1 VGYDMRSAEMEAD
14 IALRAARGVPQSRP
28 SPFIYGDPNA
38 TLVQQAEQRRL
49 VSRLLLAISILTVLG
64 SLTGYVAIA
73 MAILSARKRE
83 IALRMA
89 IGADARDIRTQ
100 ILFESAS
107 AGLVAGL
114 AGWLLGAGLSFTTA
128 GVTGWTVVIEWT
140 SAPTALGPALLVG
153 LGIGIALAGRFA
165 KLSPSLAARS

>member
-1 VGYDMRSAEMEAD
+1 M
-14 IALRAARGVPQSRP
+14 
-28 SPFIYGDPNA
+28 
-38 TLVQQAEQRRL
+38 
-49 VSRLLLAISILTVLG
+49 
-64 SLTGYVAIA
+64 
-73 MAILSARKRE
+73 
-83 IALRMA
+83 
-89 IGADARDIRTQ
+89 
-100 ILFESAS
+100 
-107 AGLVAGL
+107 